1 MYYNSTLYASR
12 LWPAYNPFFLKRTRF
27 FMKVTAI
34 ILIILLFAVGSIN
47 ASTVTAQTL
56 SEVKVSFGLSQTNLE
71 TAFAKI
77 ESQTDFRFAF
87 RKNEISSIKTIN
99 LSAQTRSVQQVLD
112 ELLKGT
118 GLAYK
123 QINNSIIIFESVEPK
138 AEKQVVADQIKG
150 TVKDE
155 DGTPLPGVSVKIKGK
170 PTGTITDVN
179 GAFAVPAS
187 QNDVLVFSYIGYAT
201 IERAV
206 SGTQPITITM
216 KVTVGTLDAV
226 VVIGYGTTTKR
237 NNTGSVT
244 SVTAKDIDS
253 QPVTDPLAALEG
265 RVAGLNISSVTG
277 YPGSGYNVHLRG
289 QNSISG
295 GNDPLYIVDG
305 VPFISTSL
313 SQFAGANGSQSPLS
327 SINPNDIERID
338 ILKDADATAIYGSR
352 GANGVILITTK
363 QGKAGKPEFDFNVY
377 SGISKV
383 NHMVNMLNTTDYLAL
398 RREAFANDKVTPTV
412 DKAPDLLSWDPT
424 LNQNW
429 QKILIGKSANLTE
442 ASGSLKGGDE
452 QTNFLISGTVRDEK
466 IVLPGDLGYK
476 RAALNLSLNHQ
487 SVDKKFK
494 INASIKYTSD
504 QNNTIAT
511 DITQYYNLPPNY
523 PIYDAK
529 GAYYWFGNEQNPL
542 AFLER
547 SSDSQTHTLF
557 GNTSISYM
565 ILPGLNLKTTAGF
578 TQMGIKQ
585 TQTYPQPSFNPA
597 TYAGSQ
603 AYYGN
608 NDLNSYI
615 VEPQFDYTRKISKG
629 TFNALVGGT
638 WQQSVTTGQSV
649 IGNGYASDEQLE
661 DVLAATSVTAQTY
674 NYVKYRYTSIFGRVT
689 YNWDEKYIVNGTFR
703 RDGSSRFG
711 PNKRYGNFGAVGAA
725 WLFSNESFIKDK
737 LSFLSFG
744 KLRGSFGVVGN
755 DQIGDYQY
763 LDSWSPASFSYGG
776 SSTLYP
782 SRFPN
787 PNYSW
792 EVNRKI
798 EGGIDLGFL
807 NDRILLT
814 TNYYR
819 NRSDNQLVGYTLSSQ
834 SGFTSYTANLP
845 ALVQNTGWEF
855 ELTTTNV
862 QKKNFNW
869 NTSFNLTFARTKLL
883 AYPNLANSADAEK
896 YVIGQPLN
904 IVRGYDFTGVN
915 PQTGVPQFKDL
926 NNNGVIDDPDLVT
939 LGSTTPDLYGGIQ
952 NTFNYKSFSFNFFFQ
967 FVKQNGPGL
976 DYGYLLYPN
985 GILQN
990 SDASALNRWKQ
1001 AGDQTNIPGATATAG
1016 TAIYTA
1022 YQDAYR
1028 LSSAN
1033 WVDASFI
1040 RLKNVSLKYNFAYLA
1055 KGLKLKNLSVYV
1067 QGQNLFT
1074 ITKYKGF
1081 DPETQGYALPP
1092 LSVYTA
1098 GVQVTF

>member
-1 MYYNSTLYASR
+1 
-12 LWPAYNPFFLKRTRF
+12 
-27 FMKVTAI
+27 MKVNAI
-34 ILIILLFAVGSIN
+34 IWISLLFAVSSIN
-47 ASTVTAQTL
+47 ASTVRAQTL
-56 SEVKVSFGLSQTNLE
+56 SEVKVSFGLSQADLQ
-71 TAFAKI
+71 TAFTKI
-77 ESQTDFRFAF
+77 ESQSDFRFAF
-87 RKNEISSIKTIN
+87 RKSEISSAKNIS
-99 LSAQTRSVQQVLD
+99 LSPQTRSVQEVLD
-112 ELLKGT
+112 ALLQGT

-123 QINNSIIIFESVEPK
+123 QTNNSIIIFKNDQQKTEKEAGIEP
-138 AEKQVVADQIKG
+138 VSG
-150 TVKDE
+150 TVRDE
-155 DGTPLPGVSVKIKGK
+155 SGEPLPGVSIKVKGK
-170 PTGTITDVN
+170 STGTITDLN
-179 GAFAVPAS
+179 GAFTIQAS
-187 QNDVLVFSYIGYAT
+187 QNDVLVFSFIGFTT
-201 IERAV
+201 IEKAV
-206 SGTQPITITM
+206 NGTQAIDVTM
-216 KVTVGTLDAV
+216 KTGVGTLDAV
-226 VVIGYGTTTKR
+226 VIIGYGTTTKR
-237 NNTGSVT
+237 NNTGSV
-244 SVTAKDIDS
+244 SSLTAKDIGS
-253 QPVTDPLAALEG
+253 QPVTDPLAALQG
-265 RVAGLNISSVTG
+265 RVAGLDISSVTG

-313 SQFAGANGSQSPLS
+313 SQFDGANGSQSPLS
-327 SINPNDIERID
+327 SINPGDIERID

-363 QGKAGKPEFDFNVY
+363 QGKAGKPEFNFDVY

-383 NHMVNMLNTTDYLAL
+383 NHMVDMLNTTDYLAL
-398 RREAFANDKVTPTV
+398 RKEAFANDQVTPTV
-412 DKAPDLLSWDPT
+412 DNAPDLLSWDPT

-429 QKILIGKSANLTE
+429 QKKLLGRSANLTQVS
-442 ASGSLKGGDE
+442 ASIRGGNE
-452 QTNFLISGTVRDEK
+452 QTNFLISGTLRNEK

-476 RAALNLSLNHQ
+476 RGALNLSLNHQ
-487 SVDKKFK
+487 SVDGKFK
-494 INASIKYTSD
+494 INASVKYTSD

-511 DITQYYNLPPNY
+511 DIAQYYNLPPNY
-523 PIYDAK
+523 PVYDAN
-529 GAYYWFGNEQNPL
+529 GDYYWYGNQQNPL
-542 AFLER
+542 AFLSR

-557 GNTSISYM
+557 GNTAISYM
-565 ILPGLNLKTTAGF
+565 ILPGLNIKTTAGF

-597 TYAGSQ
+597 TYSGSQ

-608 NDLNSYI
+608 NDLSSYI
-615 VEPQFDYTRKISKG
+615 VEPQLDYTRKIGKG

-638 WQQSVTTGQSV
+638 WQQSVTTGQSL
-649 IGNGYASDEQLE
+649 IGSGYASDEQLE
-661 DVLAATSVTAQTY
+661 DVLAATSVTARTY

-711 PNKRYGNFGAVGAA
+711 PNKRFGNFGAVGAA
-725 WLFSNESFIKDK
+725 WLFSNESFIKNT
-737 LSFLSFG
+737 LGFLSFG

-763 LDSWSPASFSYGG
+763 LDSWSPASFPYGG
-776 SSTLYP
+776 SGTLYP

-798 EGGIDLGFL
+798 EGGLDLGFL

-814 TNYYR
+814 VNYYR

-855 ELTTTNV
+855 ELNTTNV
-862 QKKNFNW
+862 QQKNFNW
-869 NTSFNLTFARTKLL
+869 NTSFNMTFARTKLL
-883 AYPNLANSADAEK
+883 AYPDLANSADAEK

-904 IVRGYDFTGVN
+904 IVRGYDFTGLN

-939 LGSTTPDLYGGIQ
+939 LGSTTPNFYGGIQ
-952 NTFNYKSFSFNFFFQ
+952 NSFTYNSFSFNFFFQ
-967 FVKQNGPGL
+967 FVKQKGPGL
-976 DYGYLLYPN
+976 NYGYLSYPN

-990 SDASALNRWKQ
+990 SEAGVLNRWKQ
-1001 AGDQTNIPGATATAG
+1001 PGDPSNIPGATATAG
-1016 TAIYTA
+1016 TDTYTA
-1022 YQDAYR
+1022 YQDGYR

-1040 RLKNVSLKYNFAYLA
+1040 RLKNVSLKYNFANLV
-1055 KGLKLKNLSVYV
+1055 KSLKLKNLSVYV

-1081 DPETQGYALPP
+1081 DPETKGSALPP

-1098 GVQVTF
+1098 GLQATF

>member
-1 MYYNSTLYASR
+1 
-12 LWPAYNPFFLKRTRF
+12 
-27 FMKVTAI
+27 MKVNAI
-34 ILIILLFAVGSIN
+34 IVIILLFAVSSIN

-56 SEVKVSFGLSQTNLE
+56 SEVKVSFGLSQANLQ
-71 TAFAKI
+71 TALTKI

-87 RKNEISSIKTIN
+87 RKNEIGSVKAIS

-118 GLAYK
+118 GLTYK
-123 QINNSIIIFESVEPK
+123 QTNNSIIIFKYEAPK
-138 AEKQVVADQIKG
+138 VEKQIATEQIRG

-155 DGTPLPGVSVKIKGK
+155 EGEPLPGVSIKVKGK
-170 PTGTITDVN
+170 PSGAISDLN
-179 GAFAVPAS
+179 GVFTVQAS

-201 IERAV
+201 IEKTV
-206 SGTQPITITM
+206 SGTQAINVTM
-216 KVTVGTLDAV
+216 KTTVGTLDAV

-244 SVTAKDIDS
+244 SITAKDIGS
-253 QPVTDPLAALEG
+253 QPVTDPLAALQG
-265 RVAGLNISSVTG
+265 RVAGLDISAVTG

-289 QNSISG
+289 ENFING

-305 VPFISTSL
+305 VPFISTGL
-313 SQFAGANGSQSPLS
+313 SQFDGANGSQSPLS
-327 SINPNDIERID
+327 SINPTDIERID

-363 QGKAGKPEFDFNVY
+363 QGKAGKPEFNFNVY

-383 NHMVNMLNTTDYLAL
+383 NHMVDMLNITDYLAL
-398 RREAFANDKVTPTV
+398 RREAFANDHVTPTI
-412 DKAPDLLSWDPT
+412 DKAPDLLSWDPN

-429 QKILIGKSANLTE
+429 QKMLVGKSAGLTE
-442 ASGSLKGGDE
+442 ASGSLRGGTE

-487 SVDKKFK
+487 SVDNKFK

-523 PIYDAK
+523 PIYDAA
-529 GAYYWFGNEQNPL
+529 GAYYWYGNQQNPL
-542 AFLER
+542 AFLAR

-565 ILPGLNLKTTAGF
+565 ILPGLNIKTTGGF
-578 TQMGIKQ
+578 TQMGMKQ
-585 TQTYPQPSFNPA
+585 TQTYPQASYNPA
-597 TYAGSQ
+597 TYSGSQ

-608 NDLNSYI
+608 SDMSSYI
-615 VEPQFDYTRKISKG
+615 IEPQIDYTRKISKG
-629 TFNALVGGT
+629 TFNALLGGT
-638 WQQSVTTGQSV
+638 WQQSITNGQSV
-649 IGNGYASDEQLE
+649 IGSGYASDELLGAV
-661 DVLAATSVTAQTY
+661 DAAASVSAKTF
-674 NYVKYRYTSIFGRVT
+674 NYGKYRYTSIFGRVT

-711 PNKRYGNFGAVGAA
+711 PNRRYGNFGAVGAA
-725 WLFSNESFIKDK
+725 WLFSNESLIKDK
-737 LSFLSFG
+737 ISFLSFG
-744 KLRGSFGVVGN
+744 KLRGSFGIVGN
-755 DQIGDYQY
+755 DQIGDYGY
-763 LDSWSPASFSYGG
+763 LDSWGSASFPYGG
-776 SSTLYP
+776 SSSLYP
-782 SRFPN
+782 IRFPN
-787 PNYSW
+787 PDFGW
-792 EVNRKI
+792 EENKKI

-807 NDRILLT
+807 SDRILLT
-814 TNYYR
+814 VNYYR
-819 NRSDNQLVGYTLSSQ
+819 NRSNNQVVNEVLSPQ
-834 SGFTSYTANLP
+834 SGFTGFTGNLP

-855 ELTTTNV
+855 ELNTVNI

-869 NTSFNLTFARTKLL
+869 NTSFNITFARTELL
-883 AYPNLANSADAEK
+883 EFPDFTKSAYADT

-904 IVRGYDFTGVN
+904 IVRGYDFTRVN
-915 PQTGVPQFKDL
+915 PQTGVPEFRDL
-926 NNNGVIDDPDLVT
+926 NNSGGIDDPDLVT
-939 LGSTTPDLYGGIQ
+939 LGSTTPDFYGGIQ
-952 NTFNYKSFSFNFFFQ
+952 NSFNYKSFSFNFFFQ

-976 DYGYLLYPN
+976 NYGYLSYPN

-990 SDASALNRWKQ
+990 SEVSALNRWKQ
-1001 AGDQTNIPGATATAG
+1001 PGDQTNIPGATATAG
-1016 TAIYTA
+1016 TATYAA
-1022 YQDAYR
+1022 YQNAYR

-1040 RLKNVSLKYNFAYLA
+1040 RLKNVSLKYNFANLV
-1055 KGLKLKNLSVYV
+1055 KSLKLKNLSVYV

-1081 DPETQGYALPP
+1081 DPETKGYALPP

-1098 GVQVTF
+1098 GVQVSF